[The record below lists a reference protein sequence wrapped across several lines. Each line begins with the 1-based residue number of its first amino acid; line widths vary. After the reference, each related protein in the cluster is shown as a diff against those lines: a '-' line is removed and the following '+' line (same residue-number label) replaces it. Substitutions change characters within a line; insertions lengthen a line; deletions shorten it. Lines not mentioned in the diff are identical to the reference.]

1 MGKHCS
7 VPGCRDHQK
16 LKRNQRSYFHVRR
29 PELARSEK
37 EKQHRQVLQNFLKSV
52 KNNND
57 ILRLQFVKETANIC
71 DAHFKPEDLI
81 VKGKAK
87 MLKIGAIPSL
97 NVPETSYF
105 LSVNSVDRCYHIKDV
120 LKMDIPTLLKLFVR
134 KVVGYFKIQYSC
146 SLGSNCHYRHST
158 RFEREGDNIM
168 LEHLKD
174 HVDQFKEKLAECPMY
189 YRRRKFQTVFWK
201 NKQDEKLFEQQAWD
215 SKGRR
220 IAPYRINEQLNHS
233 KVKSRKNTKHIK
245 IKNSQ
250 TTSNIPHSMEQQT
263 TSFPVENSFKVKGR
277 KDTKHIKIENSSNT
291 FPVDVKPVQKYPI
304 YKREFESTEVMG
316 PKRKRLQKLLETK
329 TEDLK
334 TTHVKS
340 FDKDQLSTS
349 TESYLSLDD
358 DISSIK
364 IVSCVS
370 LARNNIARFPT
381 PTNSTEPN
389 QSEDKPSDSD
399 DSEGDIRSDSSDNES
414 GEEEDEQKVLFDSHR
429 SYFIPQ
435 QKEAIMGLQNN
446 KIS

>member
-16 LKRNQRSYFHVRR
+16 LKRNQRSYFYVKR
-29 PELARSEK
+29 PELAHSEK
-37 EKQHRQVLQNFLKSV
+37 ERQHRQVLQDFMKSV

-57 ILRLQFVKETANIC
+57 ILRLQFVKESANIC

-81 VKGKAK
+81 VKGNGK

-105 LSVNSVDRCYHIKDV
+105 LSVNSIDRCYHIKDV

-158 RFEREGDNIM
+158 RFERDGDNIM
-168 LEHLKD
+168 LAHLKD

-189 YRRRKFQTVFWK
+189 YRRRKFHTVFWK

-215 SKGRR
+215 SEGRR

-245 IKNSQ
+245 IENSQ
-250 TTSNIPHSMEQQT
+250 TTS
-263 TSFPVENSFKVKGR
+263 SFPVENSSKVKSR

-291 FPVDVKPVQKYPI
+291 FPVDVKPGQKYLTC
-304 YKREFESTEVMG
+304 KREFELTEVMG
-316 PKRKRLQKLLETK
+316 PKRKKLQKLLETK
-329 TEDLK
+329 TGDLK
-334 TTHVKS
+334 TPHVKS
-340 FDKDQLSTS
+340 FNKDQLSTS
-349 TESYLSLDD
+349 TESYLSIDN
-358 DISSIK
+358 DISNIK

-370 LARNNIARFPT
+370 LARNNNERYPT
-381 PTNSTEPN
+381 PINSNEPN

-414 GEEEDEQKVLFDSHR
+414 GEEEDEQKVLFHFYR
-429 SYFIPQ
+429 SSFIPQ
-435 QKEAIMGLQNN
+435 RKEAKNGLQKITDT
-446 KIS
+446 KISVKS